1 MDRRKA
7 IRYLAYSL
15 ELIVLFI
22 LQETP
27 GLMFSLWGERPSF
40 LFLCMIA
47 IAQFESEIPAMAF
60 GVFGGLLLD
69 YGMGG
74 VMGMHALIMGVL
86 CYIISSFSRNLLR
99 NNVLTAFLVSIGA
112 LALVFVCDWV
122 FDYVLVYEQYHVYA
136 LTHHYLPRY
145 GITVIWTPVTYFFN
159 RAFFMRLRSAQD

>member
-60 GVFGGLLLD
+60 GVFGGLLVD

-99 NNVLTAFLVSIGA
+99 NNLTVCSSCFLHNTA
-112 LALVFVCDWV
+112 
-122 FDYVLVYEQYHVYA
+122 
-136 LTHHYLPRY
+136 
-145 GITVIWTPVTYFFN
+145 ITVASVFPRCSPLLFQYKHKTGMTEISSKYG
-159 RAFFMRLRSAQD
+159 